1 MTLIL
6 TDESARRHQTP
17 SGHPERAERYG
28 AVLSAIAKAG
38 LVTEPA
44 PLATREQLELVHS
57 TAYLDMIF
65 ETLEGHD
72 FSDGRLYSWMGIPLP
87 GPIVWRQRYAGQGR
101 PVWRLIR

>member
-44 PLATREQLELVHS
+44 PLATREQLGLVQ
-57 TAYLDMIF
+57 A
-65 ETLEGHD
+65 
-72 FSDGRLYSWMGIPLP
+72 W
-87 GPIVWRQRYAGQGR
+87 PIWT
-101 PVWRLIR
+101 

>member
-28 AVLSAIAKAG
+28 AVLSAIAKSG
-38 LVTEPA
+38 LLTETA

-57 TAYLDMIF
+57 PAYLDMILKRWKGMIF
-65 ETLEGHD
+65 P
-72 FSDGRLYSWMGIPLP
+72 MA
-87 GPIVWRQRYAGQGR
+87 V
-101 PVWRLIR
+101 